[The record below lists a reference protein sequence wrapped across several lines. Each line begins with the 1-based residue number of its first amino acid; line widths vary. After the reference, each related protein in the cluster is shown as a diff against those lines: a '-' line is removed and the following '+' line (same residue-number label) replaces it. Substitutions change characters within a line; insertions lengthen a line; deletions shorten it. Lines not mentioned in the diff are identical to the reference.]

1 MQGDLK
7 NLPPQK
13 WLTVTLPVLPMDVQ
27 IFRSI
32 VFHDGKDTV
41 DANILSRNISE
52 VACAMTLGYGVG
64 NIIYPI

>member
-41 DANILSRNISE
+41 DANILSRNIFQRLH
-52 VACAMTLGYGVG
+52 VQ
-64 NIIYPI
+64 